1 MLFFEKKVNIIFKKK
16 RTVEMDGALSSSR
29 YNRDNQGSGSG
40 NSGGGGGNSSGY
52 RRGGRG
58 GGRNRHFNNN
68 RRGPYHRHDN
78 NRNHRRHPHRNHQHN
93 RGHHHGGGNNRVGN
107 RFTNNYQSNNRTS
120 SVDPKN
126 AMWVQLSA
134 MVAQMSI
141 SSNNKEEV
149 VQNMMDL
156 IKVLTAEKNAPLFL
170 NTKLYQLIVHCASAL
185 PLHTPNYAALTFG
198 LQQYSPLAVEP
209 ETNNPETD
217 DPTTTNTDTSTDED
231 KNILKSCIQHASQLF
246 GQDLDILQQKTAAP
260 TPTSIAD
267 AFMRAKLILRF
278 FTLLSHIGIVQLH
291 PNSDDDNENERKGYS
306 LSQFLVWL
314 IERNDLPCT
323 SLVYSTIPY
332 LMSSTK
338 DENIKEWIQTN
349 LINNPN
355 NTVHDNYK
363 SIFEPGYGL
372 HSLLLQEEQLD
383 PSGEEEEEEESD
395 DEDDEEAPACADT
408 FMDLYRTVTQ
418 MVQSDDK
425 DKNSFALLT
434 DAPWS
439 QLWAK
444 KEETIVPN
452 DSNGGT
458 SMQDDT
464 EDNSNDDTMKN
475 DSENERTVP
484 LVYTDKPLRLFMEGT
499 ESLLFSHNGTD
510 ETEIQTAT
518 LTTTIKSIIFGRLS
532 LFGLPN
538 DDEDDEEDMEEA
550 EKNPQLN
557 AFKQSFNMTDRF
569 FLGESIR
576 DVLLCHRSRISDT
589 GVDKGTTKDV
599 AEQIWSLSRSFGKSD
614 SELGLEYGIVETML
628 SLLLQQSSSLSHVYL
643 SKVLLDLTKL
653 QPSTIPQALAVAVS
667 SLTMDYLPNLVPDA
681 RDNLSSW
688 FAFHLTNT
696 DYQWPPS
703 FWNYLATSS
712 GCQAHFVRHTLF
724 SMTSFVSLSSSI
736 VTDCLPP
743 QNDSSETLI
752 QKLYKKPVEDTV
764 TESHVQQQLQNRIW
778 KQLEEVDSIREY
790 MVGDKVSAEQD
801 ETEVVQGEDEMN
813 YDGENGLGQIWWRT
827 GLVIRALLLPAK
839 RDWHHQQK
847 SLESLNTNESNDNE
861 RMMEEDDNDD
871 DLGWKENEDILSEI
885 RDALERHR
893 PVLLAT
899 LAKDTQAHEENL
911 QLKGKQQEE
920 ESVLLILGEISI
932 LQQLS
937 KCTSYSPHVV
947 FINCLETLIQTQIVS
962 PMAVLKWLL
971 QYETSNRMD
980 SDFAKGWWTY
990 ASLSLRVGMN
1000 RIATEAT
1007 NNQSSNGMDDG
1018 IGMVI
1023 DTVGTILDDNNN
1035 DGSKILSMDEDLT
1048 PSFQKLKKLVSYACP
1063 LLQYASQRV
1072 CTMLVNLSNTN
1083 GGKRNKKRQL
1093 PLEVDLVEGL
1103 KCLIRSVLFELNVA
1117 VTECPEST
1125 ESTSNGSSDE
1135 DKAYMQQQISMTA
1148 WLSKSPISGKE
1159 LAKHCRSS
1167 CTNFEG
1173 THADLIIQSLE
1184 RF

>member
-1 MLFFEKKVNIIFKKK
+1 
-16 RTVEMDGALSSSR
+16 MDGALSSSR
-29 YNRDNQGSGSG
+29 YNRDNQGGG
-40 NSGGGGGNSSGY
+40 SGGGGGGGHSGGY
-52 RRGGRG
+52 RRGGGRG
-58 GGRNRHFNNN
+58 GGRNRHYNNN

-78 NRNHRRHPHRNHQHN
+78 NRHHRRHPHRNHQHH
-93 RGHHHGGGNNRVGN
+93 RGHHHGGNNRVGN

-185 PLHTPNYAALTFG
+185 PLHTPNYVALTFG

-209 ETNNPETD
+209 ENNNPETD
-217 DPTTTNTDTSTDED
+217 DPTTTSTSASTDED
-231 KNILKSCIQHASQLF
+231 KNILKTCIQHASQRF
-246 GQDLDILQQKTAAP
+246 GQDLDILLQKTASP
-260 TPTSIAD
+260 TPTSMAD
-267 AFMRAKLILRF
+267 TFMRAKLILRF

-291 PNSDDDNENERKGYS
+291 PNSDDDNENEQKGFS

-314 IERNDLPCT
+314 IERNDVPCT

-338 DENIKEWIQTN
+338 DENIKEWIKSN
-349 LINNPN
+349 LMNNPN

-383 PSGEEEEEEESD
+383 PSGEDDEEEESD

-418 MVQSDDK
+418 MVQSDDNEK
-425 DKNSFALLT
+425 TNFKLLT

-444 KEETIVPN
+444 KEETVVPN
-452 DSNGGT
+452 DSNGAT

-464 EDNSNDDTMKN
+464 ENNSNDDAMKN
-475 DSENERTVP
+475 DTENERTVP
-484 LVYTDKPLRLFMEGT
+484 LVYTDNPLRLFIEGN
-499 ESLLFSHNGTD
+499 ESLLFSHDSSD
-510 ETEIQTAT
+510 ETEIQNLSFTS
-518 LTTTIKSIIFGRLS
+518 TIKSIIFGRLS
-532 LFGLPN
+532 LFGLAN
-538 DDEDDEEDMEEA
+538 DDDDDEDDDEEDMQEA

-557 AFKQSFNMTDRF
+557 AFKQSFNMADRF
-569 FLGESIR
+569 FLSESIR

-614 SELGLEYGIVETML
+614 SEIGLEYGIVETML
-628 SLLLQQSSSLSHVYL
+628 SLLLQESSSLSRVYL

-703 FWNYLATSS
+703 FWNYLSTSS
-712 GCQAHFVRHTLF
+712 GCQAHFVRRILF

-743 QNDSSETLI
+743 QTNSSETLI
-752 QKLYKKPVEDTV
+752 HKLYKKHAEDEV
-764 TESHVQQQLQNRIW
+764 TESQVQQQLQKRIW
-778 KQLEEVDSIREY
+778 KQHEEVDSIREY
-790 MVGDKVSAEQD
+790 MVGDEVSTEQD
-801 ETEVVQGEDEMN
+801 ETEVVQGEDEIN
-813 YDGENGLGQIWWRT
+813 YDGEKGLGKIWWRT
-827 GLVIRALLLPAK
+827 GLVLRALLLPAK
-839 RDWHHQQK
+839 RDWRHQQK
-847 SLESLNTNESNDNE
+847 SLEALNSNESNDNE
-861 RMMEEDDNDD
+861 RMMEEDDNND
-871 DLGWKENEDILSEI
+871 DLGWKENEDILSETCN
-885 RDALERHR
+885 ALERHR

-920 ESVLLILGEISI
+920 EIVLLTLGEISI

-971 QYETSNRMD
+971 QYETLSNRMD

-1000 RIATEAT
+1000 KIAMDAT
-1007 NNQSSNGMDDG
+1007 NNQSSNGIDDG

-1023 DTVGTILDDNNN
+1023 DTVGAIDDNDN

-1048 PSFQKLKKLVSYACP
+1048 PSFQRLKKIVSYVSP
-1063 LLQYASQRV
+1063 LIQYASQRV
-1072 CTMLVNLSNTN
+1072 CTMLVNSNNTN

-1093 PLEVDLVEGL
+1093 PLEVDLVEGI
-1103 KCLIRSVLFELNVA
+1103 KCFIRSVLFEINVA
-1117 VTECPEST
+1117 VTECLKSAES
-1125 ESTSNGSSDE
+1125 SSNDSSDE
-1135 DKAYMQQQISMTA
+1135 DKVYMQQQRSLIT
-1148 WLSKSPISGKE
+1148 WLSNSSISGKE
-1159 LAKHCRSS
+1159 LAKHCRSTCS
-1167 CTNFEG
+1167 NFEG
-1173 THADLIIQSLE
+1173 THADLLVQSLE
-1184 RF
+1184 RL